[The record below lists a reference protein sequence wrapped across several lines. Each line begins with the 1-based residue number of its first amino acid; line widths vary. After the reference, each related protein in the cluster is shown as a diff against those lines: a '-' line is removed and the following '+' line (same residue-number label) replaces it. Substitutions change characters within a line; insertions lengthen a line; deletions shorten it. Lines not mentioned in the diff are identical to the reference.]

1 MSYRALYR
9 VWRPQRF
16 EDLVGQEHVTRT
28 LQNAIQEQQLSH
40 AYLFSGP
47 RGTGKTSAAKIF
59 AKAVNCEHGPAA
71 EPCNECEACRRITE
85 GSMMDVIEIDAASNR
100 GVDEIRDLRD
110 KVKYAPTQVQYKVY
124 IIDEVHMLTTEA
136 FNALLKTLEE
146 PPPHVIFILA
156 TTEPHKLLPTII
168 SRCQRFSFRRM
179 SFEVIVER
187 LRLICNTNQIRYEE
201 QALFTLA
208 RTADG
213 GMRDA
218 LSLLDQAIAFGGQ
231 DLTEEIVSSVLGS
244 VSKETIYQLIQGI
257 QEKNTSLILEL
268 LDQLS
273 SEGNEPDRIIYDLI
287 YTCRD
292 LLLIQTAPKVAES
305 QGAQLK
311 GSGEQLAKKL
321 SITQV
326 QQIMN
331 SLVQDQPQLK
341 HVSQPRVF
349 LEVALLKAMNAG
361 YISTEVTKAGES
373 SEELSLLQQKVEKL
387 EKLVERLMNQSS
399 GNQVA
404 VTMSTPSVDAVPR
417 STSARSSAPRSKK
430 ISVQL
435 LEKTSPQ
442 VLQLVR
448 QSWSDILHKVRNERV
463 TVHAWLVNGEPVAA
477 TDQIVILAFK
487 TEIHCETTE
496 RQPNRRII
504 ENVISQILQ
513 RPYQIQTVMWSE
525 WESVQGKTGQKDS
538 SEIVEDRVPSKV
550 QSPSVGKEINS
561 PNPTVSSS
569 IVDQAIAIF
578 GKDLV
583 HIKQD

>member
-16 EDLVGQEHVTRT
+16 DDLVGQEHVTRT
-28 LQNAIQEQQLSH
+28 LQNAIQEEQLSH

-59 AKAVNCEHGPAA
+59 AKAVNCERGPAA

-110 KVKYAPTQVQYKVY
+110 KVKYAPTEVRYKVY

-146 PPPHVIFILA
+146 PPSHVIFILA

-179 SFEVIVER
+179 SFEIIVER

-208 RTADG
+208 RAADG

-231 DLTEEIVSSVLGS
+231 DLTEQVVNSVLGT
-244 VSKETIYQLIQGI
+244 VSKETIYLLIESI
-257 QEKNTSLILEL
+257 QEKNTNLILEL

-273 SEGNEPDRIIYDLI
+273 TEGNEPDRIIHDLI
-287 YTCRD
+287 FTCRD

-311 GSGEQLAKKL
+311 GTGEQLAKKL
-321 SITQV
+321 SVQQM

-349 LEVALLKAMNAG
+349 LEVALLKAMNVGDKLAKA
-361 YISTEVTKAGES
+361 TKVEGPSQEI
-373 SEELSLLQQKVEKL
+373 SLLQQKVEKL
-387 EKLVERLMNQSS
+387 EKLIEKLMNQPS

-404 VTMSTPSVDAVPR
+404 VAMSASPVDVVPR
-417 STSARSSAPRSKK
+417 STSPRSSAPRSKK
-430 ISVQL
+430 ISLQL
-435 LEKTSPQ
+435 LEKTTPQ
-442 VLQLVR
+442 ALQFVR
-448 QSWSDILHKVRNERV
+448 RSWSDILHKVRSERV

-477 TDQIVILAFK
+477 TDQVVILAFK

-496 RQPNRRII
+496 RQPNRGII
-504 ENVISQILQ
+504 ERVISQTLQ
-513 RPYQIQTVMWSE
+513 QPYQIQTVMWSE
-525 WESVQGKTGQKDS
+525 WESVQGNTGQKDS
-538 SEIVEDRVPSKV
+538 SEIAEDRVPSKV
-550 QSPSVGKEINS
+550 QSSSVRKETQS
-561 PNPTVSSS
+561 SNPTISSS

-583 HIKQD
+583 HTKQD